1 MSAFPLCLRWILAAL
16 VRSIEIMFSCLD
28 FLVVLFVTKSTL
40 PLTICDDGDDTV
52 VMVLR
57 YITVNVRHDC

>member
-1 MSAFPLCLRWILAAL
+1 